1 MLQVLLWAVVIAV
14 NQVFLNDDGNIP
26 LEWYLPT
33 SIRILGGLVGM
44 IGVGLT
50 AGSIYAFVRIDQVP
64 NVFPLPAPGC
74 PLITTGVYSF
84 MRHPGYVGN
93 VSLFIAGSLSLW
105 GVDTASSRR
114 CCSFSPSITSKQH
127 ERRATS
133 QKNLAKSGTRTSVV
147 CPNILAIH
155 PSSVLAGGGRRRAW
169 MQRSLLMMTKTKM
182 MTMTMTRKTRR
193 AKQVS
198 GRTRSRCCW

>member
-1 MLQVLLWAVVIAV
+1 MAPSFTQKGGLRFLLQVLLWAVVIAV

-93 VSLFIAGSLSLW
+93 VSLFIAGSLSLGCGY
-105 GVDTASSRR
+105 GVLSAVLLLCHLLLPQSSTRGGLPRR
-114 CCSFSPSITSKQH
+114 KIW
-127 ERRATS
+127 RRVVRVQVSCALTFLPYTHPLS
-133 QKNLAKSGTRTSVV
+133 WLAVG
-147 CPNILAIH
+147 
-155 PSSVLAGGGRRRAW
+155 GGGRGCRD
-169 MQRSLLMMTKTKM
+169 
-182 MTMTMTRKTRR
+182 
-193 AKQVS
+193 
-198 GRTRSRCCW
+198 RC